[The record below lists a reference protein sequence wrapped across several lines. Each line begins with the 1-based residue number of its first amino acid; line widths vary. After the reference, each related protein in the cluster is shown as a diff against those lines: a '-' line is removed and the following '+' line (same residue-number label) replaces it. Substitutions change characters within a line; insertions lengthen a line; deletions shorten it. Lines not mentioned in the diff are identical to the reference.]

1 MPTSF
6 HWAQMNVVI
15 SQIEKLRQRDKH
27 QAGVSGL
34 FNQEFRNSTKRWA
47 SLNSFLSCLKFFW
60 PHQAAYGILVPCP
73 GIEPVPPGSG
83 KLQVLITGLSGKSLL
98 LQFSN
103 WFFSSFSVHFF
114 FFFFFLTVLV
124 AACRIFV
131 VLCGIF
137 PCGVRALVAG
147 GRLSYSKACGVLIPR
162 PGIKP
167 VPYTRRQILNHW
179 TTRESPLSCFW
190 SRDFKWFFKWRNL
203 SRDCLIKYHPLHHGP
218 LEFWS
223 LWRLPKSVITDVNAY
238 RKKPVG
244 KYKRTNQAKCSIAG
258 RGEVCGKLECMNFH
272 IPIKL

>member
-1 MPTSF
+1 MRHGDYYTLSNNGDLS
-6 HWAQMNVVI
+6 HRICA
-15 SQIEKLRQRDKH
+15 ECT
-27 QAGVSGL
+27 G
-34 FNQEFRNSTKRWA
+34 
-47 SLNSFLSCLKFFW
+47 SLGCYRFGNC
-60 PHQAAYGILVPCP
+60 Y
-73 GIEPVPPGSG
+73 E
-83 KLQVLITGLSGKSLL
+83 
-98 LQFSN
+98 
-103 WFFSSFSVHFF
+103 
-114 FFFFFLTVLV
+114 
-124 AACRIFV
+124 RI
-131 VLCGIF
+131 
-137 PCGVRALVAG
+137 G

-244 KYKRTNQAKCSIAG
+244 KYKSTNQTKCSIAG

>member
-1 MPTSF
+1 MLLQMVEFHSFFSGCWSFFMSYLTMPTSF

-103 WFFSSFSVHFF
+103 WFFSSFSVQFF
-114 FFFFFLTVLV
+114 FFFFFW
-124 AACRIFV
+124 
-131 VLCGIF
+131 LC
-137 PCGVRALVAG
+137 
-147 GRLSYSKACGVLIPR
+147 
-162 PGIKP
+162 
-167 VPYTRRQILNHW
+167 
-179 TTRESPLSCFW
+179 
-190 SRDFKWFFKWRNL
+190 
-203 SRDCLIKYHPLHHGP
+203 
-218 LEFWS
+218 
-223 LWRLPKSVITDVNAY
+223 
-238 RKKPVG
+238 
-244 KYKRTNQAKCSIAG
+244 
-258 RGEVCGKLECMNFH
+258 
-272 IPIKL
+272 